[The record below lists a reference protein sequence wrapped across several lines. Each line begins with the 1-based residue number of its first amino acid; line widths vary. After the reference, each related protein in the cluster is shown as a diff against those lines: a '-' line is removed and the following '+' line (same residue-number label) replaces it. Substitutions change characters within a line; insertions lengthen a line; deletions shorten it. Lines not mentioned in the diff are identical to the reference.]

1 MINVLTLAL
10 THGLMAIAAL
20 ILAGRADLDDD
31 GAGRGEAGGKPLPRW
46 KRRGT
51 AGRDSTGG

>member
-31 GAGRGEAGGKPLPRW
+31 GAAGEKLPPRW
-46 KRRGT
+46 KRRGPGGQDP
-51 AGRDSTGG
+51 AGG